1 MVSLMLFVV
10 HFIKGLFVVHEREA
24 KKHEFAG
31 TWWYDNSR
39 GKERGG

>member
-1 MVSLMLFVV
+1 MVSVVLFVV
-10 HFIKGLFVVHEREA
+10 HCIMGLFVVHEREA

-39 GKERGG
+39 NTEQGE